1 MRKKSENRSNIMSP
15 LHFGHSIG
23 SSQVVMSTAEAVAK
37 QEPNQFLLIRN
48 FNTLA
53 VKYLSASGR
62 KGGSS

>member
-1 MRKKSENRSNIMSP
+1 
-15 LHFGHSIG
+15 
-23 SSQVVMSTAEAVAK
+23 MSTAEAVAK